1 MARDIL
7 GGFGPGSSQPQRG
20 GVGCG
25 GVLPG
30 DEKDVMNYQPP
41 QGPKGIM
48 EDKSPGLHGRNA
60 GNTNRPTSVDG
71 HSGSPGLHGVVRS
84 NSGSQGRY

>member
-7 GGFGPGSSQPQRG
+7 SGFGPNSPQPQASSHC
-20 GVGCG
+20 CG

-30 DEKDVMNYQPP
+30 DTKDVMNYKPP

-48 EDKSPGLHGRNA
+48 NPQ
-60 GNTNRPTSVDG
+60 
-71 HSGSPGLHGVVRS
+71 SPGLHGV
-84 NSGSQGRY
+84 NSGTTRQPTSAQTSGTPNTPGQTIRHCGSQGRY